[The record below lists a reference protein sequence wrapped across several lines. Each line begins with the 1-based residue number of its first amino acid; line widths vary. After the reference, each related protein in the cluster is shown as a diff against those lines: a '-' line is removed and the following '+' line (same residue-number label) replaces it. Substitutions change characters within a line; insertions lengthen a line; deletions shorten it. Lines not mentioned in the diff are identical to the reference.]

1 MSSPSEPCVEPRD
14 RALDD
19 AVFALDHHHGVP
31 ARELTE
37 LLGGK
42 GAGLA
47 EMTALGLAVPPGFTI
62 ALPVFRRWRH
72 GGWPSSLDAV
82 VAAHVAALGE
92 RMGRRLGDPDDPLL
106 LSVRSGAAVS
116 MPGML
121 DTVLDLGLNDDTV
134 RGLARVTGDEAFA
147 EDSHRRFLRMY
158 ATIVMGVSV
167 EALADAEDAR
177 TLRRRITELAGRP
190 VPHDPEQQLR
200 EAIAAVFASWDSER
214 ARAYR
219 ARDGIDDDAG
229 TAVTVQAMVFGN
241 RGPRS
246 GTGVVFTRDPATGAP
261 GPYGDYLVRG
271 QGEDVVD
278 GSAHP
283 VPVRDLADLDPQV
296 YVDLMAALRRL
307 EAHYRHVCDVEFTI
321 EEGRL
326 WFLQTRAG
334 KLSAVAAVR
343 TAVDLV
349 DDPEVALTPEEAV
362 ARVPEEVRER
372 ARRDLETGGAGSATE
387 HGDDAHGA
395 PAGGTL
401 LVTGLGASPGI
412 VTGAVVFSS
421 EAALA
426 ADGDVVLVRRETS
439 PKDVVGMSAAVAI
452 VTCRGGLASHAA
464 VVARGWGV
472 PAVVGAG
479 DLVLTGAGDDAT
491 GTGPSGVVVRVGDLV
506 TVDGASGR
514 VWVGSPDARDGAG
527 APVPPDRGGDRAAAL
542 RALERLDTWAA
553 GR

>member
-1 MSSPSEPCVEPRD
+1 M
-14 RALDD
+14 
-19 AVFALDHHHGVP
+19 
-31 ARELTE
+31 
-37 LLGGK
+37 
-42 GAGLA
+42 
-47 EMTALGLAVPPGFTI
+47 
-62 ALPVFRRWRH
+62 
-72 GGWPSSLDAV
+72 
-82 VAAHVAALGE
+82 
-92 RMGRRLGDPDDPLL
+92 
-106 LSVRSGAAVS
+106 
-116 MPGML
+116 
-121 DTVLDLGLNDDTV
+121 
-134 RGLARVTGDEAFA
+134 
-147 EDSHRRFLRMY
+147 
-158 ATIVMGVSV
+158 
-167 EALADAEDAR
+167 
-177 TLRRRITELAGRP
+177 
-190 VPHDPEQQLR
+190 
-200 EAIAAVFASWDSER
+200 
-214 ARAYR
+214 
-219 ARDGIDDDAG
+219 
-229 TAVTVQAMVFGN
+229 
-241 RGPRS
+241 
-246 GTGVVFTRDPATGAP
+246 
-261 GPYGDYLVRG
+261 
-271 QGEDVVD
+271 
-278 GSAHP
+278 
-283 VPVRDLADLDPQV
+283 
-296 YVDLMAALRRL
+296 
-307 EAHYRHVCDVEFTI
+307 
-321 EEGRL
+321 
-326 WFLQTRAG
+326 
-334 KLSAVAAVR
+334 R

-372 ARRDLETGGAGSATE
+372 ARRDLETDGAGSATE

-395 PAGGTL
+395 AAGETL

-479 DLVLTGAGDDAT
+479 DLVLTGAEDDAT
-491 GTGPSGVVVRVGDLV
+491 ATGPSGVVVRAGDLV